1 MGKIYY
7 VSGGARSG
15 KSSFAEK
22 IAFDSQKNKIYIAT
36 AYVYDD
42 EMQERVRLHKS
53 QRGEDW
59 ITIEAYK
66 NLSSLLK
73 EYAEEENIIL
83 LDCLTNLVTNFMLTL
98 HEDWDSVPK
107 EKIAEIQK
115 ITENEIHD
123 LLDFIKSSSLDL
135 IVVSNELG
143 MGLVPAYAL
152 GRHFRDIAGRMNQI
166 VAENADSAS
175 FIVSGLELKLK

>member
-36 AYVYDD
+36 AQAYDD
-42 EMQERVRLHKS
+42 EMQERVRLHKV
-53 QRGEDW
+53 QRGEEW
-59 ITIEAYK
+59 VTIEAYK

-73 EYAEEENIIL
+73 EYTEKENIVL

-98 HEDWDSVPK
+98 HEDWDSVSK
-107 EKIAEIQK
+107 EKIAEIQQ
-115 ITENEIHD
+115 IIEDEICD
-123 LLDFIKSSSLDL
+123 LLAYIEKSSLDL

-143 MGLVPAYAL
+143 MGLVPAYPL
-152 GRHFRDIAGRMNQI
+152 GRHFRDIAGRMNQV
-166 VAENADSAS
+166 VAEKADSAS